1 MTPAAADDLRRL
13 HFLNTLF
20 ARLTGD
26 DLYLARQ
33 VQEAITFS
41 LAEFEAQTRAHPEF
55 AARYDAAFAAAAAR
69 LLARFFAG
77 EPEHAFFHWD
87 ALASAAPGGLL
98 FARAELMAGLKKL
111 SARRQATL
119 LITNLRPAFLP
130 PTQRATPRREREY
143 AEALDFVRG
152 LVAARAR
159 PDADLRVVFI

>member
-1 MTPAAADDLRRL
+1 MKPAPSDDLRRL

-33 VQEAITFS
+33 LQEAIAFS
-41 LAEFEAQTRAHPEF
+41 LADFEAQTREHPEY
-55 AARYDAAFAAAAAR
+55 AARYDAAFNAAAAR
-69 LLARFFAG
+69 LLAGFFAA

-87 ALASAAPGGLL
+87 ALASAAPGGAL
-98 FARAELMAGLKKL
+98 FARAEIMAGLKRL
-111 SARRQATL
+111 AARRQATL

-130 PTQRATPRREREY
+130 PAHRATARRERDY
-143 AEALDFVRG
+143 AEALDFVRS

-159 PDADLRVVFI
+159 PDADLRLLFL